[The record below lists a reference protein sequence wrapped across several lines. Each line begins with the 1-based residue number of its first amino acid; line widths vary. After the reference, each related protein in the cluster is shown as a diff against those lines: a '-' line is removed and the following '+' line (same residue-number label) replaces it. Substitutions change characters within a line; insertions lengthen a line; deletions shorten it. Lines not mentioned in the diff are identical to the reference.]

1 MGVKNTAAMSVWI
14 CFCVRSVDIFPPKKG
29 GEKKEA
35 TSYISCIELQQITCY
50 DCVCVCVPAF
60 WLRTETGASIELCGG
75 EEYAIAR

>member
-35 TSYISCIELQQITCY
+35 TAYISCIELQQITCY
-50 DCVCVCVPAF
+50 DCVCVCVYLHSG
-60 WLRTETGASIELCGG
+60 WGLRLERALSFAEGRSML
-75 EEYAIAR
+75 